1 MFSGEQKSIWNI
13 DEPKKSNLRVNNM
26 NEEYEALSNA
36 IHMGDKEAGIKE
48 ALSLVNQGKKVPQI
62 FIECIE
68 PTLVDVGER
77 FSRLDIF
84 LPELMNSAST
94 VKAIQVVL
102 LPYLS
107 GEESQSK
114 KGRIVICTV
123 SGDLHDIGKNIVKT
137 MLEVN
142 GFELRDLGVDV
153 SAMNV
158 IKAAVEFEA
167 DIIALSALMLPSL
180 PSMKDVI
187 DILREN
193 EKYKGRFKVV
203 VGGGPVSQE
212 WADKAGADAYGD
224 NAIEAVKVAHALF
237 S

>member
-1 MFSGEQKSIWNI
+1 
-13 DEPKKSNLRVNNM
+13 M
-26 NEEYEALSNA
+26 NEQYQALVNA
-36 IHMGDKEAGIKE
+36 ITAGDKDTGVKE
-48 ALSLVNQGKKVPQI
+48 ALTLVSLGMKVPQI

-68 PTLVDVGER
+68 PTLVEVGER

-94 VKAIQVVL
+94 VKAIQEVL

-107 GEESQSK
+107 GDQSQTK
-114 KGRIVICTV
+114 NGRIVICTV

-142 GFELRDLGVDV
+142 GFELKDLGVDV
-153 SAMNV
+153 SAPNV
-158 IKAAVEFEA
+158 IKAAVEFNA

-193 EKYKGRFKVV
+193 EKYQGRFKVM

-237 S
+237 NRVVNPRQ